1 MAPMEN
7 SLNLKMLN
15 EPQYAAVTAPA
26 ENLLVLAGAGSGKT
40 RVLVYRIAWL
50 IAQENVPPERI
61 LAVTFTNKAATQ
73 MRGRIESLLKLPMHH
88 LWVGTFHGMAH
99 RMLRQHWQEAGLM
112 QNFQVIDSD
121 DQYRL
126 IRRVLKNL
134 NLDEARWPPKQMQ
147 WFINNQKEQGIRP
160 ETSTSVGDP
169 FNKTQQRV
177 YQHYEEIC
185 RSGGLVDFAE
195 LLLRSVELLKQN
207 VTLRLHYQ
215 ERFLHILV
223 DEFQDTNQ
231 IQYQW
236 LQQLS
241 GEETRLMIVGDD
253 DQSIYSW
260 RGARVE
266 HLQHFIQDFHPVQT
280 IRLEQNYRSTAV
292 ILNAANAVIA
302 HNEYRLGKN
311 LWTEGSEGEL
321 IGLYAAYNDRDEAR
335 FAVSQIQQWLDDG
348 GSRHEVAILYR
359 SNAQSRVLEEAFI
372 HADMPYRIYGGL
384 RFFDRAEIKDG
395 LAYLRLVANRDDDG
409 AFDRVVNMPTR
420 GIGENTLAALHEC
433 ARDRQTSLWNAATFL
448 VTNETLPTRAR
459 SAVQGFVQLIEKLA
473 AQSEGLTLAKQIQTI
488 LDGSGL
494 FEHFRQDRSEKG
506 QSRLENLEE
515 LVNAAQQFSAET
527 STETADLSPLLIFL
541 THISLESGEYQ
552 ADSSADSVHLMTLHA
567 AKGLEFPIVFLTG
580 MEEGLFPHGLS
591 SQDPLKLEEERRLC
605 YVGMTRAMQK
615 LYISYSENRI
625 LHGHEM
631 RQRPS
636 RFIKEIPAGS
646 LAEVHGKTRVA
657 RPVSFSH
664 RLSAI
669 SSAEDTGLPLGK
681 RVRHPHFGEGVILNH
696 EGSGAHAR
704 VEVRFATGIKWLVVH
719 FAKLE
724 LI

>member
-1 MAPMEN
+1 MPTMTN
-7 SLNLKMLN
+7 TLNLEALN

-50 IAQENVPPERI
+50 IAHEGVPPERI
-61 LAVTFTNKAATQ
+61 LAVTFTNKAAAQ
-73 MRGRIESLLKLPMHH
+73 MRGRIESVLKLPMQS

-134 NLDEARWPPKQMQ
+134 NLDEARWPPKQVQ
-147 WFINNQKEQGIRP
+147 WFINNQKELGVRP
-160 ETSTSVGDP
+160 AALGNARDAFT
-169 FNKTQQRV
+169 KTQQRI
-177 YQHYEEIC
+177 YQHYEEVC
-185 RSGGLVDFAE
+185 QSGGLVDFAE
-195 LLLRSVELLKQN
+195 LLLRSYELLNKNPSLGQY
-207 VTLRLHYQ
+207 YQ

-236 LQQLS
+236 LQQLA
-241 GEETRLMIVGDD
+241 GEHTRLMMVGDD

-266 HLQHFIQDFHPVQT
+266 HLQHFIKDFPSVQT
-280 IRLEQNYRSTAV
+280 IRLEQNYRSTAL

-311 LWTEGSEGEL
+311 LWTDGKEGEP
-321 IGLYAAYNDRDEAR
+321 ISVYAAYNDRDEAR
-335 FAVSQIQQWLDDG
+335 FVVNQIQQWVDEG
-348 GSRHEVAILYR
+348 GLRNEVAILYR

-384 RFFDRAEIKDG
+384 RFFDRSEIKDG
-395 LAYLRLVANRDDDG
+395 LAYLRLVSHRDDDG

-420 GIGENTLAALHEC
+420 GIGESTLTALREC

-448 VTNETLPTRAR
+448 VEGNALATRAR
-459 SAVQGFVQLIEKLA
+459 TAVQGFLQLIEKLA
-473 AQSEGLTLAKQIQTI
+473 ANIEGLNLAMQTQTI

-494 FEHFRQDRSEKG
+494 FEHFRLDRSEKG
-506 QSRLENLEE
+506 QSRVENLEE
-515 LVNAAQQFSAET
+515 LVNAAHQFSAET
-527 STETADLSPLLIFL
+527 NAETEDLSPLLVFL
-541 THISLESGEYQ
+541 SHVSLESGDYQ

-567 AKGLEFPIVFLTG
+567 AKGLEFPLVFMTG

-615 LYISYSENRI
+615 LCLSYSDNRI

-636 RFIKEIPAGS
+636 RFIREIPAGF
-646 LAEVHGKTRVA
+646 LVEVQGKARVS
-657 RPVSFSH
+657 RPIRFSP
-664 RLSAI
+664 RLSAP
-669 SSAEDTGLPLGK
+669 DDDLGLPLGK

-696 EGSGAHAR
+696 EGNGPHAR
-704 VEVRFATGIKWLVVH
+704 VEVRFASGTKWLVVH